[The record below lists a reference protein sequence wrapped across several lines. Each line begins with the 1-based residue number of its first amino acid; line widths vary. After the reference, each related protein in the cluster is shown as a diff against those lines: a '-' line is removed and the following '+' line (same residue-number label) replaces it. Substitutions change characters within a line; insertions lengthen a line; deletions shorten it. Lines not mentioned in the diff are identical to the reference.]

1 MMKGLKNSLLC
12 ALILGIATTA
22 SAQFPLRLNIDVSAR
37 QNKSQVG
44 AGASGEARVNQVQ
57 VTVNIS
63 QRGGQLY
70 TEPLQ
75 MELYVIGRQTHTGN
89 YGIMDVVEKNFTFTK
104 ENQRSFEFKSQQYAF
119 PETRGNIGVGAKYET
134 YLVVVTDKDDNVIDT
149 RSGRVIRDE
158 GIAFIRELGP
168 MTLFDRDGNVLGKVE
183 NPGQAF
189 RTALPSAVNPGSSNE

>member
-1 MMKGLKNSLLC
+1 MRSLMKLS
-12 ALILGIATTA
+12 LGIAVLGSVLSV
-22 SAQFPLRLNIDVSAR
+22 SAQSTFPLRLNIDVRAR
-37 QNKSQVG
+37 TSRQQIG
-44 AGASGEARVNQVQ
+44 AGAAGEARVQQVQ

-89 YGIMDVVEKNFTFTK
+89 YGIMDVVEKNFTFTQ
-104 ENQRSFEFKSQQYAF
+104 ENGRSFEFTSQQYAF
-119 PETRGNIGVGAKYET
+119 PETTGNITAGARYET
-134 YLVVVTDKDDNVIDT
+134 YLVVVTDKDDKIIDT

-189 RTALPSAVNPGSSNE
+189 RTAVPAATHPGE